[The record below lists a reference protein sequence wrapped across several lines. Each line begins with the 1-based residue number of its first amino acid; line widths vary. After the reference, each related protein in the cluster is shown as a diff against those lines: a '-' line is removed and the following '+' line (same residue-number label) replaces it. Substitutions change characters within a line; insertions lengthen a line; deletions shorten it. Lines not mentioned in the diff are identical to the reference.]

1 MIKSNGK
8 ECAPYH
14 RLTLKQVRQD
24 RLDGLLTAKGAIFYT
39 VIASQKAGTP
49 MKVNP
54 QKLAAQLSISR
65 ASFYNA
71 ISRLKVEGRLDFEA
85 DGDLILR
92 IPVDQNTGQPE
103 YILSEELSRIPDSQ
117 SRILDS
123 QSTILDS
130 QSTIPDSQ
138 STILDSQSTI
148 LDSQSTILD
157 SQSTILDSQS
167 TILENEPLKLLPGNG
182 SSASSSKTSKT
193 SKTYIEER
201 ESAGDPEEN
210 DGEFKK
216 WLLNKA
222 NLLPQKPAL
231 LEQWTDKEMLKE
243 SNKREFNQHQEK
255 QTSPTAIPI
264 PEILPLEQISQND
277 YWAAVNARSGVTS
290 DG

>member
-65 ASFYNA
+65 TSFYNA
-71 ISRLKVEGRLDFEA
+71 IARLKVEGRLDFEA

-103 YILSEELSRIPDSQ
+103 YILSEELSTIP
-117 SRILDS
+117 
-123 QSTILDS
+123 DS

-138 STILDSQSTI
+138 STIPDSQSTI
-148 LDSQSTILD
+148 R
-157 SQSTILDSQS
+157 
-167 TILENEPLKLLPGNG
+167 ENEPLKLLPSNG

-201 ESAGDPEEN
+201 ESAGDPKEN

-231 LEQWTDKEMLKE
+231 LEQWIDKEMLKE
-243 SNKREFNQHQEK
+243 SNRREFIQHQEK

-264 PEILPLEQISQND
+264 PEILPLKQISQND
-277 YWAAVNARSGVTS
+277 YWAAVNARSGVPS